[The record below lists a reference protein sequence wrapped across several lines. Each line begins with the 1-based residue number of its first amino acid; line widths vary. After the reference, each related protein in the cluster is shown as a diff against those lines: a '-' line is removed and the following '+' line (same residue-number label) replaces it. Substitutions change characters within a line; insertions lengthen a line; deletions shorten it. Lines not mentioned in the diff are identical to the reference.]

1 MNGQRRQ
8 RLNNVEQAANAEGTQ
23 DYETVAAAAAAA
35 ALFAIDHDRDS
46 VDSIDLFN
54 FLEEDTGAAKNYVK
68 PVKELS

>member
-1 MNGQRRQ
+1 
-8 RLNNVEQAANAEGTQ
+8 
-23 DYETVAAAAAAA
+23 VAAAAAAA
-35 ALFAIDHDRDS
+35 ALFAIDHDSDS